1 MKEFFTN
8 FYSSVCFIVNFS
20 FLQFP
25 EATGDSA
32 IFRPV
37 STSLQSSNRRKPLM
51 KPSIHF
57 FDLPEEGLL
66 FVNTDVGSD
75 DEDIFELKRAFL
87 MF

>member
-1 MKEFFTN
+1 
-8 FYSSVCFIVNFS
+8 
-20 FLQFP
+20 
-25 EATGDSA
+25 
-32 IFRPV
+32 
-37 STSLQSSNRRKPLM
+37 M

-66 FVNTDVGSD
+66 FVNTDVDSD